1 MERPGM
7 FVGLGTYQCSRDKGV
22 IQLNLQMVLARC

>member
-22 IQLNLQMVLARC
+22 IQLNLQVE